1 MPEPQ
6 ADNKQSLNND
16 SEGPS
21 KSELKRQM
29 TELQKLGE
37 QLLQLQPRELED
49 MQLAEPL
56 MEAVL
61 LARRI
66 NSREGKRR
74 QLQYIGKLM
83 RSIDAE
89 PIRLQLLQREQG
101 HQQINRQFHQLEQ
114 LRDQLI
120 GNGVSEIDSVIARFP
135 SADRTRLGQ
144 LVRAA
149 RKEQEQQQ
157 APKSA
162 RKLFRYLRELAEHS
176 GQHKPENPAAE

>member
-1 MPEPQ
+1 MPDIHP
-6 ADNKQSLNND
+6 DDKHSLHSD
-16 SEGPS
+16 AEGPS

-37 QLLQLQPRELED
+37 QLLHLQHRELEK
-49 MQLAEPL
+49 MQLPQSL

-66 NSREGKRR
+66 KSREGKRR

-83 RSIDAE
+83 RTIDAE

-101 HQQINRQFHQLEQ
+101 RQQINRQFHQLEL
-114 LRDQLI
+114 LRDQLLS
-120 GNGVSEIDSVIARFP
+120 NGVSEIDSVIAHYP
-135 SADRTRLGQ
+135 MADRTRLGQ

-149 RKEQEQQQ
+149 SKEQDQLQ
-157 APKSA
+157 APKSS

-176 GQHKPENPAAE
+176 DQGLEDPAAE

>member
-1 MPEPQ
+1 MPDIHP
-6 ADNKQSLNND
+6 DDKHSLNSD

-37 QLLQLQPRELED
+37 QLLHLQHRALEK
-49 MQLAEPL
+49 MQLPQSL

-66 NSREGKRR
+66 KSREGKRR

-83 RSIDAE
+83 RTIDAE

-114 LRDQLI
+114 LRDQLL

-135 SADRTRLGQ
+135 MADRTRLGQ

-149 RKEQEQQQ
+149 SKEQEQLQ
-157 APKSA
+157 APKSS

-176 GQHKPENPAAE
+176 DQGLEDPAAE